1 MLRRVFFISKY
12 TMKLY
17 ELRKIKGLLILL
29 IGLTIVAMV
38 KLFSLPNHGV
48 INNLPQI
55 EVKTDTIWQTQVDT
69 LRLQTTTYE
78 QIYLTVHDTIEKEI
92 RIDSVLVNMYLDTL
106 HTNDISIYSKQFISG
121 ALIKGELNYKLHIP
135 KEIVKTQTA
144 YIPMHPRSN
153 LSIYAEVGGLVT
165 GNQNLGVG
173 LIYNNK
179 NRWLV
184 TGRINTLPVH
194 KPSYHFGIGYRLL

>member
-1 MLRRVFFISKY
+1 
-12 TMKLY
+12 MKLY
-17 ELRKIKGLLILL
+17 ELRKIKQLLILL
-29 IGLTIVAMV
+29 IGLMTIALI
-38 KLFSLPNHGV
+38 KLFSLPNLH
-48 INNLPQI
+48 ITNHLPQV
-55 EVKTDTIWQTQVDT
+55 EVKTDTLWQTKVDT
-69 LRLQTTTYE
+69 LRLQTTTYK
-78 QIYLTVHDTIEKEI
+78 QVYLTVHDTIEKEI

-106 HTNDISIYSKQFISG
+106 HTKDISIYSKQFISG
-121 ALIKGELNYKLHIP
+121 RLIKGELNYKLYVP
-135 KEIVKTQTA
+135 KEIIKTQTA
-144 YIPMHPRSN
+144 YIPMQPKSN

-165 GNQNLGVG
+165 GNENLGVG